1 MTQSTVSTHTH
12 IAKLLST
19 GQGDYTVYSSTYS
32 YSLTALHHKTREGLK
47 YKTIELL
54 MFLFIIWQKLLM
66 SVNDQT
72 DRVKIAI
79 IDK

>member
-1 MTQSTVSTHTH
+1 MN
-12 IAKLLST
+12 IYLWYFKW
-19 GQGDYTVYSSTYS
+19 
-32 YSLTALHHKTREGLK
+32 
-47 YKTIELL
+47 IELL